1 MRLLYAAIAIVALL
15 SGCAS
20 TGDWSSDTPTKG
32 NSKSSRAARVN
43 LRNQS
48 VSKVYAPS
56 DNLWLRIR
64 DGFQMEPMNSP
75 LEIEQVR
82 WLSARP
88 DYVNRSMARSSRYL
102 FYIVQEVNARNMP
115 TEIALLP
122 FVESAFVTN
131 AKSNAKAVGLWQFMP
146 ATGKD
151 FQLTQNVFRDERR
164 DILQSTDAALD
175 YLQRLNDQF
184 GSWELALAAYNWGAG
199 NILKAQKKN
208 IALGLPT
215 DYESLSLPKETR
227 NYVPKLMAYRQIV
240 LDPSAYGIVLPEL
253 ENHPYF
259 VAVDVGNDIDVA
271 LAIKL
276 AEIPPEEFQ
285 SLNPSFNKPVILS
298 NANQQILLPFGH
310 AEIFQENLKRY
321 NKPLSTWTAVR
332 VSKTEGVDQAAK
344 TLGVDAEALRQVNGI
359 PKGMRIKAG
368 STVLIPKSNG
378 HPGDVS
384 SAMADNASLSLEKP
398 PPPQPKCAAP
408 PKNSKGSKGGRNT
421 KSVKCE
427 GPKQTKGVQT
437 AASKGNSS
445 SKNAASQHKSASTGL
460 AKSAKNGSSA
470 SPGDKISAK
479 GASKNQ

>member
-1 MRLLYAAIAIVALL
+1 MRLVYVSLLIAAFL

-20 TGDWSSDTPTKG
+20 TGDWSSDTPTKQG
-32 NSKSSRAARVN
+32 SKASGATRIN
-43 LRNQS
+43 LKNQS
-48 VSKVYAPS
+48 VSKVYAPP

-64 DGFQMEPMNSP
+64 DGFQMKPMNSP

-131 AKSNAKAVGLWQFMP
+131 AKSSAKAVGLWQFMP

-164 DILQSTDAALD
+164 DVLQSTDAALD
-175 YLQRLNDQF
+175 YLQRLNNQF
-184 GSWELALAAYNWGAG
+184 GTWELALAAYNWGAG
-199 NILKAQKKN
+199 NVAKAQKRN
-208 IALGLPT
+208 LAAGLPT
-215 DYESLSLPKETR
+215 DYESLTMPRETR
-227 NYVPKLMAYRQIV
+227 MYVPKLMAYRAIV

-259 VAVDVGNDIDVA
+259 VAVDVGSDIDVA
-271 LAIKL
+271 LVIKL
-276 AEIPPEEFQ
+276 AEIPEDEFH

-310 AEIFQENLKRY
+310 AEIFQSNLKQY
-321 NKPLSTWTAVR
+321 TKPLSTWTAVK
-332 VSKTEGVDQAAK
+332 VSKTETVDQAAK
-344 TLGVDAEALRQVNGI
+344 TLGVEADALRQVNGI

-368 STVLIPKSNG
+368 STVIIPKTGNRS
-378 HPGDVS
+378 GDVS

-398 PPPQPKCAAP
+398 SSSASKCPKPAKGAKNAKAVKCAPA
-408 PKNSKGSKGGRNT
+408 KSNT
-421 KSVKCE
+421 AA
-427 GPKQTKGVQT
+427 QT
-437 AASKGNSS
+437 AGSKGNSS
-445 SKNAASQHKSASTGL
+445 PKNAASQHKSASTGL
-460 AKSAKNGSSA
+460 AKSAKNDSSV
-470 SPGDKISAK
+470 SSSTNSSGR
-479 GASKNQ
+479 GTSKNR

>member
-1 MRLLYAAIAIVALL
+1 MRLVYVSLLIAAFL

-20 TGDWSSDTPTKG
+20 TGDWSSDTPTKQG
-32 NSKSSRAARVN
+32 SKASGATRIN
-43 LRNQS
+43 LKNQS

-64 DGFQMEPMNSP
+64 DGFQMKPMNSP

-131 AKSNAKAVGLWQFMP
+131 AKSSAKAVGLWQFMP

-164 DILQSTDAALD
+164 DVLQSTDAALD
-175 YLQRLNDQF
+175 YLQRLNNQF
-184 GSWELALAAYNWGAG
+184 GTWELALAAYNWGAG
-199 NILKAQKKN
+199 NVAKAQKRN
-208 IALGLPT
+208 LAAGLPT
-215 DYESLSLPKETR
+215 DYESLTMPRETR
-227 NYVPKLMAYRQIV
+227 MYVPKLMAYRAIV

-259 VAVDVGNDIDVA
+259 VAVDVGSDIDVA
-271 LAIKL
+271 LVIKL
-276 AEIPPEEFQ
+276 AEIPEDEFH

-310 AEIFQENLKRY
+310 AEIFQSNLKQY
-321 NKPLSTWTAVR
+321 TKPLSTWTAVK
-332 VSKTEGVDQAAK
+332 VSKTETVDQAAK
-344 TLGVDAEALRQVNGI
+344 TLGVEADALRQVNGI

-368 STVLIPKSNG
+368 STVIIPKTGNRS
-378 HPGDVS
+378 GDVS

-398 PPPQPKCAAP
+398 SSSASKCPKPAKGAKNAKAVKCAPA
-408 PKNSKGSKGGRNT
+408 KSNT
-421 KSVKCE
+421 AA
-427 GPKQTKGVQT
+427 QT
-437 AASKGNSS
+437 AGSKGNSS
-445 SKNAASQHKSASTGL
+445 PKNAASQHKSASTGL
-460 AKSAKNGSSA
+460 AKSAKNDSSV
-470 SPGDKISAK
+470 SSSTNSSGR
-479 GASKNQ
+479 GTSKNR

>member
-1 MRLLYAAIAIVALL
+1 MRMLYAAIAIVALL

-20 TGDWSSDTPTKG
+20 TGDWSSDTPAKG
-32 NSKSSRAARVN
+32 GSRPSKATRVN
-43 LRNQS
+43 LKNQS

-88 DYVNRSMARSSRYL
+88 DYVHRSMARSSRYL

-151 FQLTQNVFRDERR
+151 FRLTQNVFRDERR
-164 DILQSTDAALD
+164 DVLQSTDAALD
-175 YLQRLNDQF
+175 YLQRLNNQF

-215 DYESLSLPKETR
+215 DYESLTLPRETR

-310 AEIFQENLKRY
+310 AEIFQENLKKY
-321 NKPLSTWTAVR
+321 NKPLSTWTAVK
-332 VSKTEGVDQAAK
+332 VSKTESVDQAAK
-344 TLGVDAEALRQVNGI
+344 TLGVDADALRQVNGI

-368 STVLIPKSNG
+368 STVLIPKSSG
-378 HPGDVS
+378 HSGDVS

-398 PPPQPKCAAP
+398 PPPQPKCTVPA
-408 PKNSKGSKGGRNT
+408 KNTKGSKSSKGAKT
-421 KSVKCE
+421 VKCE
-427 GPKQTKGVQT
+427 PPKGAQN
-437 AASKGNSS
+437 ASSKGNSS
-445 SKNAASQHKSASTGL
+445 SKNAASQHKSASTEL
-460 AKSAKNGSSA
+460 AKSAKNASSV
-470 SPGDKISAK
+470 SPSSKTSAK